1 MKQISAGSTI
11 ITIATLLALLQ
22 KQLNYSL
29 SDEDIRNLNSLQ

>member
-22 KQLNYSL
+22 KQLNNSL